1 MRVQRVVMPVT
12 ETESWT
18 LLDDVGVPVAPV
30 ENYLAYLPGSWPG
43 AGTGRECDRV
53 GVGFGSPEGLD
64 GEPSPVRGVRLL

>member
-43 AGTGRECDRV
+43 CGHRPRM
-53 GVGFGSPEGLD
+53 
-64 GEPSPVRGVRLL
+64 